1 MYAIFNALLLL
12 IYSLLMPNDH
22 LYRESKSASIVLAF
36 VMTEIDKL
44 WMRLE
49 EQIKSDFFNVN
60 EI

>member
-1 MYAIFNALLLL
+1 
-12 IYSLLMPNDH
+12 MPNDH
-22 LYRESKSASIVLAF
+22 LYRESKSASIVLVF